1 MNGVLIGL
9 CLTTVSYVLI
19 SKLIDKKDSLIRSY
33 IDSSAENIKNYLDK
47 FIKEKESNTNV
58 GDKKINYCKEVK
70 YIF

>member
-58 GDKKINYCKEVK
+58 GDKKNKLLQGG
-70 YIF
+70 